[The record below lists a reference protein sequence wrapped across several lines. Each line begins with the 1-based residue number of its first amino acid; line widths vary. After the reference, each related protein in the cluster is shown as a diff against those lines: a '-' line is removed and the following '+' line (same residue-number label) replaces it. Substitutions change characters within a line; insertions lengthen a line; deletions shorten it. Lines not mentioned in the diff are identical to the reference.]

1 MREAPQ
7 PACAPS
13 TNYDDC
19 YKSSGSDTY
28 IEHCYHA
35 IPRKLGFGMEKDH
48 VDCIPDRDAAHHI
61 FARVGHCG
69 YLDLSD
75 EMICQFIDCTS
86 SSYEKLLTGAVCLDT
101 TDHYKDIWPRR
112 NRKELFIIS
121 LRKNRDFLVQDHH
134 LHLRKSP

>member
-7 PACAPS
+7 PASAPS

-75 EMICQFIDCTS
+75 EMICQFIDVRVARTR
-86 SSYEKLLTGAVCLDT
+86 YEKLYPLGTAYDIYYDLCCSMRRTAVLL
-101 TDHYKDIWPRR
+101 PRLSSR
-112 NRKELFIIS
+112 
-121 LRKNRDFLVQDHH
+121 
-134 LHLRKSP
+134 